1 MLPRLVGR
9 VHVLI
14 LLIRNSIVVSAPSW
28 ISILLVVVDS
38 VSTRDK
44 ILHNLKCIILSLVVL
59 FVGFMNVQDIFL

>member
-1 MLPRLVGR
+1 MPLRLVGR

-14 LLIRNSIVVSAPSW
+14 SLICNSIVVSAPSW